1 MWQPDPAKANISEL
15 TLFGF
20 TRTDPRNYYFR
31 AATFDDEVNATSAV
45 WNAWQALGI
54 TINSDHVYPVRAFGR
69 TFVFWAETEQVKPD
83 NQSTATLQTT
93 TSGNTQTVS
102 GQSQVQ
108 YRVKVMYSFLNL
120 SGQWTAPQ
128 TLDVGALE
136 SLDIGATYLRATC
149 VSPTD
154 PNTAESIVVDF
165 TYDLDIPPL
174 ASLFTCFRS
183 RRFSYSRNLCRTR
196 SNSCF
201 SSNSKHCR
209 SL

>member
-1 MWQPDPAKANISEL
+1 MATRSRQANISEL

-31 AATFDDEVNATSAV
+31 TATFDDEVNATIAV

-108 YRVKVMYSFLNL
+108 YRVKMMYSFLNL

-136 SLDIGATYLRATC
+136 SLDIGTTHLRVTC
-149 VSPTD
+149 
-154 PNTAESIVVDF
+154 AEPDGPKHGRINRRRL
-165 TYDLDIPPL
+165 YIRLGLPPSAMF
-174 ASLFTCFRS
+174 ASCFRS
-183 RRFSYSRNLCRTR
+183 RRFSCSPNFCRMR
-196 SNSCF
+196 SNFCF
-201 SSNSKHCR
+201 NSSNRLSR
-209 SL
+209 FL